1 LRDPALRRSSADNDV
16 RRVAAH
22 FSQAALPI
30 PNTSPTSSPAMNAP
44 AEIAR
49 VASAERLPRLLERQ
63 RAAFQVER
71 YPDAGTRRDRLARL
85 SRIVTEHEPEL
96 IAAIDRDFGHRSA
109 HETRLAE
116 LYVVAAETRTA
127 IRRLAQWMRPRRVP
141 TPLHLL
147 PARAHIE
154 RQPVGVVGVISPW
167 NYPVQL
173 ALVPAAAALAAG
185 NRVMLKPSEL
195 TPATSAL
202 LADLVATHFRE
213 DEFAVVQ
220 GDATIGGEFAA
231 LPFDHLFFTGSTAVG
246 RSVAMAAAA
255 NLTPVTLELGGK
267 SPAVF
272 DADADFA
279 RTVPRLVVGK
289 LLNAGQTCI
298 APDYALV
305 PAPRVEEFAAA
316 ASDAARRLYPAPL
329 RNRDYSSIINPRHYA
344 RLIALLEDARAKGA
358 RIVPLSA
365 ATGETD
371 LPRRLAPALVLDVTN
386 DMAIMREEIF
396 GPLLPVEAYTS
407 LDDAVAR
414 INARPH
420 PLAMY
425 WFGDDRERCERMLR
439 ETLAGGVTVNDA
451 LWHFA
456 HEGLPFGGVGA
467 SGRGDYHGE
476 HGFATFSNEKPVYV
490 QSRFAPTRLLY
501 PPYGRMFERVLAQLR
516 RLNG

>member
-1 LRDPALRRSSADNDV
+1 M
-16 RRVAAH
+16 
-22 FSQAALPI
+22 
-30 PNTSPTSSPAMNAP
+30 SPAGSP
-44 AEIAR
+44 PDAEAFAR
-49 VASAERLPRLLERQ
+49 ILRLQ
-63 RAAFQVER
+63 RTAFDAER
-71 YPDAGTRRDRLARL
+71 YPDVRKRRDRLARIA
-85 SRIVTEHEPEL
+85 RIVTRHEAVL
-96 IAAIDRDFGHRSA
+96 VASVDRDFGHRSS

-116 LYVVAAETRTA
+116 LYVVAAEARAA
-127 IRRLAQWMRPRRVP
+127 IRRLPRWMRPRRVR
-141 TPLHLL
+141 TPWHLL
-147 PARAHIE
+147 PATARIV
-154 RQPVGVVGVISPW
+154 RQPLGVVGVVSPW

-173 ALVPAAAALAAG
+173 ALAPAVAALAAG

-202 LADLVATHFRE
+202 LGELVASEFAE

-220 GDATIGGEFAA
+220 GDAEAGRAFAA

-246 RSVAMAAAA
+246 RSVAAAAAA

-272 DADADFA
+272 DDGADLA
-279 RTVPRLVVGK
+279 RAVARLVAGK

-305 PAPRVEEFAAA
+305 PAARIDAFASA
-316 ASDAARRLYPAPL
+316 ASDAVRRLYPSIATNP
-329 RNRDYSSIINPRHYA
+329 DYSSIASARHCE
-344 RLIALLEDARAKGA
+344 RLAALVEDARAKGA
-358 RIVPLSA
+358 RIVTLGDPLGEGA
-365 ATGETD
+365 AAF
-371 LPRRLAPALVLDVTN
+371 PRHFAPALVLGVTN
-386 DMAIMREEIF
+386 EMAIMREEIF
-396 GPLLPVEAYTS
+396 GPLLPVEAYST
-407 LDDAVAR
+407 LDDAIAR

-425 WFGDDRERCERMLR
+425 WFGRDRARCERLLR

-467 SGRGDYHGE
+467 SGHGVYHGE
-476 HGFATFSNEKPVYV
+476 HGFRTFSHAKPVYL
-490 QSRFAPTRLLY
+490 QSRLAPTRWLQ
-501 PPYGRMFERVLAQLR
+501 PPYGRTCERVLAQLR